1 MLRAEM
7 RKNVDAD
14 SHGFNRDEDD
24 GTREVESFGNV
35 ERAGEEGAP
44 EGWTPIPCGWVVPG

>member
-1 MLRAEM
+1 M

-24 GTREVESFGNV
+24 GTKEVESFGNLERV
-35 ERAGEEGAP
+35 GRRGHRRAGH
-44 EGWTPIPCGWVVPG
+44 